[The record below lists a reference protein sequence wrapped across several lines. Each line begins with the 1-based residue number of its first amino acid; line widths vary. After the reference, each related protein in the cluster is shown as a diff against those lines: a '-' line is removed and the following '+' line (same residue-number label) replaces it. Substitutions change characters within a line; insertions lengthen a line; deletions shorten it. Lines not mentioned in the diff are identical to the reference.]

1 MASADAMRASDADR
15 EVVVAA
21 LQEQVGEGRLTL
33 AEFEERSGQA
43 YEAKTVGD
51 LRALTKDLPVD
62 PLAPPVMPWQQPL
75 GMPVVPPWA
84 QQGNY
89 NPMFR
94 RSLPP
99 PTRRGGGAPVAAVA
113 VIMLITLLVVQ
124 GVIVAASATA
134 IVAPLFP
141 LLILLFFILGGRRRR
156 YR

>member
-1 MASADAMRASDADR
+1 MASADAMRASDGDR
-15 EVVVAA
+15 ELVVAA

-33 AEFEERSGQA
+33 AEFEERSGRA
-43 YEAKTVGD
+43 YDAKTVGE

-84 QQGNY
+84 QGQAN
-89 NPMFR
+89 R

-99 PTRRGGGAPVAAVA
+99 PPMRPMGGNPFATAAAVLVA
-113 VIMLITLLVVQ
+113 IALVSGLI
-124 GVIVAASATA
+124 AATA
-134 IVAPLFP
+134 ITHVFVFFPLFFV
-141 LLILLFFILGGRRRR
+141 LFFVLGPRRRR